1 MDEIPVGCHQQF
13 FGSRSVFAQKSAFVS
28 PTHWGHLPYKR
39 LQHIEA
45 DLADEVPWG
54 TPSGIRVS
62 V

>member
-13 FGSRSVFAQKSAFVS
+13 FGSRSVFAQKYAFVS
-28 PTHWGHLPYKR
+28 PIHCHLAYKR

-45 DLADEVPWG
+45 DLGDEVPWG